1 MRISGG
7 MFAYQ
12 EVGNVSF
19 LLLLVVMLIFVTYQE
34 VRNVQ
39 LLSMSDKKR
48 DFTKEN
54 KGLKLIK
61 DICVMHFL

>member
-1 MRISGG
+1 

-12 EVGNVSF
+12 EAGNVSF
-19 LLLLVVMLIFVTYQE
+19 LLLLVVMLTFVTYQE

>member
-1 MRISGG
+1 